1 MRGRWILKGLGI
13 FVLILVVLAAAG
25 WVVMS
30 QWNWLIPPIVGWK
43 AIDFV
48 QAVGLLVQARLR
60 FGGRGFGWHHHR
72 GHHRWKQRMAERWM
86 AMTPEEREKFKEGM
100 RGRCGHWHGR
110 HEASPDSSREA

>member
-1 MRGRWILKGLGI
+1 MRGKWILKGMGI

-30 QWNWLIPPIVGWK
+30 LWNWLIPSIVGWK

-48 QAVGLLVQARLR
+48 QAVGLLVLARLL
-60 FGGRGFGWHHHR
+60 FGGRGFGWGHHR

-100 RGRCGHWHGR
+100 RARCGHPH
-110 HEASPDSSREA
+110 